1 MNSVYIYE
9 QTDWPRFRWD
19 EGRLLGPLAEVRHLQ
34 GRLLGRMQSFGF
46 SLRTEAALQTLTQDV
61 LKTSEIEGERLDL
74 RQVRSSIAR
83 RMGVD
88 IGGLPPVDRNVEGI
102 VDVMFDAT
110 HRFDAALSAE
120 RLFGWHAALFP
131 TGRSGLQRIAVGRW
145 RTESSGPMQVVSG
158 PYGRE
163 TVHYEAPTHDR
174 LEADMARFL
183 DWFNAPVDIDP
194 VIRSALAH
202 FWFVTIHPFD
212 DGNGRI
218 ARALADLVLAR
229 SERSPQRFY
238 SMSAQIQLER
248 KAYYDVL
255 ERSQKGSL
263 DVTEWIQWF
272 LACLKRAIHA
282 SEESLRGVMTKA
294 RFWEAQA
301 GTPFN
306 SRQQL
311 MLNRLLDGFEGKLT
325 SSKWA
330 TLAKCSQDTALR
342 DIGELLARRILEKED
357 AGGRSTS
364 YRIVL
369 ADEPGRG
376 GEIKN

>member
-1 MNSVYIYE
+1 MYIYE
-9 QTDWPRFRWD
+9 QADWPGFWWD
-19 EGRLLGPLAEVRHLQ
+19 ERKLLAALAEVRHLQ
-34 GRLLGRMQSFGF
+34 GRLLGRMQALGF

-61 LKTSEIEGERLDL
+61 VKTSEIEGQQLD
-74 RQVRSSIAR
+74 RQQVRSSIAR

-88 IGGLPPVDRNVEGI
+88 LGGLPPVDRNVEGI

-110 HRFDAALSAE
+110 NRYDDALTDE

-131 TGRSGLQRIAVGRW
+131 TGRSGLQRITVGGW

-158 PYGRE
+158 PYGKE
-163 TVHYEAPTHDR
+163 TVHYEAPSHDR
-174 LEADMARFL
+174 LKAEMVRFL
-183 DWFNAPVDIDP
+183 EWLNALVDTDP
-194 VIRSALAH
+194 VLRSALAH

-218 ARALADLVLAR
+218 ARAIADLVLAH
-229 SERSPQRFY
+229 SEGSSQRFY
-238 SMSAQIQLER
+238 SMSSQIQLER

-263 DVTEWIQWF
+263 DVTEWILWF

-282 SEESLRGVMTKA
+282 SEESLGGILTQA

-311 MLNRLLDGFEGKLT
+311 ILNRLLDGFDGKLT

-342 DIGELLARRILEKED
+342 DISDLMARRILEKEE

-364 YRIVL
+364 YLLVL
-369 ADEPGRG
+369 P
-376 GEIKN
+376 K